1 MEQDGNKKKQEIVQ
15 GYLNNPE
22 TMLQKKPFTRGAKIK
37 TDSSAD
43 SKKEVDVGETIT
55 VTSPRIKR
63 FVVPQEQFALEL
75 DPDCHKI
82 LSDENVPSIT
92 MKLKDGSFYEIE
104 YKRTSIPFQKKI
116 AQKQTLHLAAL
127 PIQHTLEGTD
137 PTEQM
142 QKDFINFKEYWKKRN
157 QEGMKYK
164 MIYTQKTQGDAG
176 LLYYFS
182 LDGEIK
188 SRLLT
193 FADGYVLCPHNDD
206 NGDRVL
212 ESVYY
217 VKDEVEYIDSYDDHY
232 MYRCMRKTDAQVV
245 DGDPLKGWVFDD
257 PVEHGFEEIPLISK
271 RGDVAWNGVQSD
283 IESYEVL
290 YNIFNVIQK
299 RWGWGILYVR
309 GRFKDEAKKIA
320 GSIVLNDTSMDQKG
334 DAKFLTPPT
343 PQGTIDTLKNIK
355 RSIQEGSSTT
365 FIMPDDIHISG
376 DISGIAIMLTLS
388 MDIEC
393 ATNGSIEWQNV
404 FDKMTRLFKY
414 GLAKELVNKGIDE
427 TAITRYESMQI
438 NASQQVWKP
447 MSATEYNNMLIALKQ
462 AGLLSQESGIEL
474 NTESK
479 PNEKARVKKEAEEA
493 AEAAAQGIEIK
504 TGGKQA
510 KQQ

>member
-1 MEQDGNKKKQEIVQ
+1 MEQTGKEKKAKIVK
-15 GYLNNPE
+15 GFLDHPE
-22 TMLQKKPFTRGAKIK
+22 TMLQKKPFTRGAKITK
-37 TDSSAD
+37 SEG
-43 SKKEVDVGETIT
+43 KKEVEVGETIT
-55 VTSPRIKR
+55 ATTPQIKR
-63 FVVPQEQFALEL
+63 NVVPQEQFAMEL
-75 DPDCHKI
+75 DPACHKI
-82 LSDENVPSIT
+82 LNDMNVPSIT

-104 YKRTSIPFQKKI
+104 YNRTSIPFQKKI

-137 PTEQM
+137 PSEQM
-142 QKDFINFKEYWKKRN
+142 QKDFINFKEYWKRRN

-164 MIYTQKTQGDAG
+164 MVYAQKTQGDAG

-182 LDGEIK
+182 LDGQIK

-217 VKDEVEYIDSYDDHY
+217 VKDEVEYIDSYDDHF
-232 MYRCMRKTDAQVV
+232 MYRCKRSATAQVL
-245 DGDPLKGWVFDD
+245 DGDPLKGWAFDE

-271 RGDVAWNGVQSD
+271 RGDVAWNEVQSD

-299 RWGWGILYVR
+299 RWGWGILYVK

-320 GSIVLNDTSMDQKG
+320 GSIVLNDTSLDNNG
-334 DAKFLTPPT
+334 DAKFLTPPS
-343 PQGTIDTLKNIK
+343 PEGTIDTLKNMK

-365 FIMPDDIHISG
+365 FIMPDDIRLSG

-393 ATNGSIEWQNV
+393 ATSGSIEWQNV

-414 GLAKELVNKGIDE
+414 GLSKELVQTGEDKD
-427 TAITRYESMQI
+427 AITRYGAMQI
-438 NASQQVWKP
+438 NASQPVWKP

-493 AEAAAQGIEIK
+493 AAAAATQPTANPDGSQ
-504 TGGKQA
+504 QA
-510 KQQ
+510 KKA